1 MKNKPK
7 CSLLRQTLVG
17 IGLSAACLAMQLPL
31 LAQVPTENATI
42 PAPADASP
50 VPPSSSAESLFQEAV
65 KAQDPTR
72 QADLYRQY
80 LNLKPNDA
88 VALNNLGITLKKQGD
103 YEGAVGSYRKAI
115 QNVPGGDNTRAAKI
129 YNNLGESL
137 RLQNK
142 VPEALEAFNKSLV
155 LDPKL
160 GFAYNNVGKIY
171 FTQNR
176 LEDAITSFQKA
187 VAINPKEAEPQG
199 NLAGALIAAKR
210 YQEASLAARQGV
222 KVDPEDPITRYNL
235 GLALMKQSEALNTL
249 IEQKSPKSQKQLEI
263 ELRTATDLS
272 KSLRKQSENELKS
285 AKTLFD
291 KKGDQKNSARVGAL
305 LQNLSGGLK

>member
-17 IGLSAACLAMQLPL
+17 IGLSTACFAIQLPL

-42 PAPADASP
+42 PAPAEASP
-50 VPPSSSAESLFQEAV
+50 ASPSSADSLFQEAV

-88 VALNNLGITLKKQGD
+88 IALNNLGITLKKQGD

-115 QNVPGGDNTRAAKI
+115 QNVPAGDNPRSAKI
-129 YNNLGESL
+129 YNNLGEAL

-142 VPEALEAFNKSLV
+142 TPEALEAFNKALV

-305 LQNLSGGLK
+305 LQNLSGESK